1 MAQGKNKRVFKS
13 RKGAKKR
20 VGDPFAKK
28 EVYEIKA
35 PSVFNVRNVG
45 KTFVNKTQGTKI
57 ASDSLKGRVFEANLA
72 DLQQD
77 DNVAYRKV
85 KLVCDEVQG
94 KHCLTSF
101 YGLDF
106 TRDTLCSLLRKWQT
120 LIETQIDVETKDGT
134 RVRLFCIAFTS
145 KRAKQVKKTCYA
157 TSAQVK
163 QIRKI
168 IFGLLKS
175 EAESNDVNG
184 LVKSIIGE
192 DFNKKV
198 VKQTSH
204 IFPLQNVFV
213 RKVKVVKRPKLDLT
227 KLMEMHKEVV
237 AAAPGATKPEDEG
250 AKNLLTSEI
259 SK

>member
-1 MAQGKNKRVFKS
+1 
-13 RKGAKKR
+13 
-20 VGDPFAKK
+20 
-28 EVYEIKA
+28 
-35 PSVFNVRNVG
+35 VG

-175 EAESNDVNG
+175 EAESNDLNG

-192 DFNKKV
+192 DLKNRI

-213 RKVKVVKRPKLDLT
+213 RKVKVVKRPKLDLA
-227 KLMEMHKEVV
+227 KLMEMHKEVIT
-237 AAAPGATKPEDEG
+237 AAPGTAKPEQRIYPC
-250 AKNLLTSEI
+250 LRRSYV
-259 SK
+259 